1 MSGPL
6 LAKLE
11 PRLEDA
17 RLSCATGDERTIAA
31 GLEQVMQS
39 RIAEIS
45 PSEMMLASEGACY

>member
-11 PRLEDA
+11 PRLEDV
-17 RLSCATGDERTIAA
+17 RPSCATGDERTIAA
-31 GLEQVMQS
+31 GLEQVLQS

-45 PSEMMLASEGACY
+45 PSEMTLASEGSCY